1 MNKCML
7 ALISLL
13 LLPLAAGAQ
22 EHCPCVPVSH
32 LWIVEPC
39 ETWNC
44 ATSATV
50 LAAGDKYVFALPT
63 NSDDFKWVVLRRVPS
78 GTAVQFGGPFTIETF
93 DTSINAMSRLGAID
107 PQLAPMI
114 VSGADGKF
122 LVVARS
128 LPEVRKRAVAH

>member
-1 MNKCML
+1 MNKCVL
-7 ALISLL
+7 VFICLL
-13 LLPLAAGAQ
+13 LLPMAAGAQ

-44 ATSATV
+44 ATAATV

-63 NSDDFKWVVLRRVPS
+63 NNDDFKWVVLRRVPA
-78 GTAVQFGGPFTIETF
+78 GTAAQTGPFTIETF
-93 DTSINAMSRLGAID
+93 DTSINAMSRLSAID
-107 PQLAPMI
+107 PQLTPMI
-114 VSGADGKF
+114 ASGADGKF

-128 LPEVRKRAVAH
+128 FPEVRKRAVPH